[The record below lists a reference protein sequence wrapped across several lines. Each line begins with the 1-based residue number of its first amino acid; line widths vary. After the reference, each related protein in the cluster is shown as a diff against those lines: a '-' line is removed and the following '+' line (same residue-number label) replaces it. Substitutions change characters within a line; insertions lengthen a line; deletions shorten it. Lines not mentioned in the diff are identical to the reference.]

1 MPEEYPL
8 DLDRVSSPEEFG
20 ATLTRLRNWAGLS
33 IRELA
38 KKSGV
43 ASGTLGSYSSGRHL
57 PRDAN
62 VLRDILRACGV
73 EDPVRVLQWVDCLL
87 RVRAPLGKPSR
98 SGTPPYRGLESFQLE
113 DQEWFFGRT
122 ALTERLVATTTDPTT
137 EGPVLVVGPS
147 GSGKSS
153 LLRAGVAGR
162 LANTEPGWQLA
173 LLKPGPDP
181 MTALAEQFTLL
192 SDETD
197 PVTGQGDL
205 PGVIATVLRQ
215 RQSSVLVLV
224 DQLEELFTHDVD
236 VAGRSEFVSVLHSI
250 SSITSDGHR
259 VQVLASL
266 RSDFYDAALQIPEL
280 RESLQARQVL
290 VGAMTRDELREA
302 IAGPAA
308 KASVTI
314 DGGLVHLILRDLASS
329 HGGSGHDA
337 GALPMLSYALLAT
350 WKRGNSKRMTVQ
362 NYIDAGGINSAI
374 AHSADAVFSELT
386 GHEQAIARQQF
397 VRLVHVSDDAP
408 DTRRRVR
415 LSELVGGEDEQSR
428 TRRMAVLRR
437 YVDARLITAD
447 FDFVEISHE
456 ALLSAWPRL
465 REWIDADRAGHRIRT
480 SLTSDATRWDEA
492 GEDAG
497 MLYRGQR
504 LAMVLEWRDSA
515 SADWQLNA
523 LEQRFLEQSA
533 AAVDAERFR
542 ERRNNRVLRVLV
554 SVLAVLVLVAASAA
568 TLSFVERARADQA
581 RELAV
586 SRQIAGTAD
595 RLRETDPALAAQLA
609 VAALRVAPTV
619 EARSALVTA
628 TTIPIG
634 TRLPRPSGGKQS
646 MAVSPDGTLLAAAGA
661 TTTDA
666 DLLLWDLRTAGTTR
680 SAPNPLKGH
689 SSGIYAVAFSPDGQL
704 VATASDDRTVR
715 LWDVRDR
722 ERPAKLGEAL
732 TGPTDRLLSV
742 EFSPDGR
749 MLAAGTR
756 NAELWVWD
764 VSVRDQVKHLAG
776 PVSGGG
782 EALQSLAFHTEL
794 PLLAAADAKRAVHLW
809 RVDGG
814 RLGDRLPSIP
824 VPTKVNVVAFQP
836 GTGVL
841 VAGGNDTLLRFWD
854 VSVPESPRPAAEPLA
869 AASGWINA
877 VAFDGDVV
885 AVASADHKVHAW
897 DLETRSE
904 LVVLPHPEPT
914 TGVALRGRH
923 TLITSGADGV
933 ARVWPFPSPSIPGA
947 GRKTTGVTF
956 DGKGTLIAD
965 AGTDVRIWDL
975 GAGRTPSRL
984 AGPLPL
990 PAGVTAMAG
999 LAEIDDDST
1008 LFVSSARDTFD
1019 VWLWDIRDP
1028 AAPRLQPKP
1037 LRAHTAL
1044 VEAVVFSPIR
1054 RLLATGGDDG
1064 RIALWNVTDPANP
1077 LQHALLEPNARNVFT
1092 IVFSPDGNT
1101 IAAATQ
1107 SGRLL
1112 RWDVT
1117 NPDAPRELEPVV
1129 VSSDYLYSVDYTS
1142 DSSLIAA
1149 GTATGV
1155 VQLYSVDAQQRM
1167 TKLGEPIT
1175 GPDGYVHSVAFSPDN
1190 RTLAAGTSTGQVWLW
1205 DITDRDAP
1213 TVVALVQGPTE
1224 GTWKVTFSPD
1234 GSSLAT
1240 VLGNV
1245 TAVLDPDPDRVAR
1258 TICDSAGLLIT
1269 RDEWRKHVPGEEFRA
1284 IC

>member
-8 DLDRVSSPEEFG
+8 ELDQVSTPQDFG
-20 ATLTRLRNWAGLS
+20 AALTRLRHWAGLS

-38 KKSGV
+38 KESGV

-62 VLRDILRACGV
+62 VLRDVLRACGV
-73 EDPVRVLQWVDCLL
+73 EDPLPVRQWVDCLL

-98 SGTPPYRGLESFQLE
+98 SGTPPYRGLDAFELE
-113 DQEWFFGRT
+113 DREWFFGRT
-122 ALTERLVATTTDPTT
+122 ALTDRLVMTTTDPDTT
-137 EGPVLVVGPS
+137 GPVVVVGPS

-153 LLRAGVAGR
+153 LMRAGVAGR
-162 LANTEPGWQLA
+162 LANSEPGWQLA

-181 MTALAEQFTLL
+181 MAALAEQVALL

-197 PVTGQGDL
+197 PLTERSDL
-205 PGVIATVLRQ
+205 PLLIAAVLEQ
-215 RQSSVLVLV
+215 RQASVLVLV
-224 DQLEELFTHDVD
+224 DQLEELFTHDID
-236 VAGRSEFVSVLHSI
+236 AAGRSEFVAALHSI
-250 SSITSDGHR
+250 SAITSGSHR

-266 RSDFYDAALQIPEL
+266 RSDFYDAALQLPQL

-290 VGAMTRDELREA
+290 VGAMTQGELQTA
-302 IAGPAA
+302 ITGPAA
-308 KASVTI
+308 KAGVTI
-314 DGGLVHLILRDLASS
+314 DGGLVHLILRDLAPS
-329 HGGSGHDA
+329 HGMSGHGA

-350 WKRGNSKRMTVQ
+350 WKRSSSKRMTVQ
-362 NYIDAGGINSAI
+362 NYVDAGGINGAI
-374 AHSADAVFSELT
+374 AHSAEAVFSELM
-386 GHEQAIARQQF
+386 HYEQGIARQQF
-397 VRLVHVSDDAP
+397 VRLVHVSYDAP

-415 LSELVGGEDEQSR
+415 LSELVGGEDESLHG
-428 TRRMAVLRR
+428 RRKAVLRR
-437 YVDARLITAD
+437 YVDARLVTAD

-465 REWIDADRAGHRIRT
+465 RKWIDEDRAGHRIRA
-480 SLTSDATRWDEA
+480 SLTTDTTRWHDADE
-492 GEDAG
+492 DPG

-504 LAMVLEWRDSA
+504 LATALEWRDSA
-515 SADWQLNA
+515 GAEHRLSG
-523 LEQRFLEQSA
+523 LELRFLEHCTA
-533 AAVDAERFR
+533 AADAERFR

-554 SVLAVLVLVAASAA
+554 SVLTVLALVAAGAA
-568 TLSFVERARADQA
+568 TWSFVERARANHA

-661 TTTDA
+661 TNIDA
-666 DLLLWDLRTAGTTR
+666 DLLLWDLGTAGTNR
-680 SAPNPLKGH
+680 AAPNPLKGH
-689 SSGIYAVAFSPDGQL
+689 SSGIYAVTFSPDGQL

-722 ERPAKLGEAL
+722 QRPVQLGVPL
-732 TGPTDRLLSV
+732 VGPSDRLLSV

-756 NAELWVWD
+756 NAELWMWD
-764 VSVRDQVKHLAG
+764 VTDREQVSRLAG
-776 PVSGGG
+776 PVRVGG
-782 EALQSLAFHTEL
+782 EALQSVAFHPTS
-794 PLLAAADAKRAVHLW
+794 PLLAVADAKRAVHLW
-809 RVDGG
+809 RVEGG
-814 RLGDRLPSIP
+814 LLGDRLPSIP
-824 VPTKVNVVAFQP
+824 LPTKVNVVAFRP
-836 GTGVL
+836 STGEL
-841 VAGGNDTLLRFWD
+841 VAGGNDAILRFWD
-854 VSVPESPRPAAEPLA
+854 VSAPESPRPAAEPLA
-869 AASGWINA
+869 VAAGWINA

-897 DLETRSE
+897 DLATRTE
-904 LVVLPHPEPT
+904 LVVLPHPEPM
-914 TGVALRGRH
+914 TGVALRGKH

-933 ARVWPFPSPSIPGA
+933 ARVWPFPSPSIPGS

-956 DGKGTLIAD
+956 DGKGRMIAD
-965 AGTDVRIWDL
+965 AGVDVRFWDL

-990 PAGVTAMAG
+990 PPGVTAMAG

-1008 LFVSSARDTFD
+1008 LFASSARDTFD

-1028 AAPRLQPKP
+1028 AKPRLQPQP

-1044 VEAVVFSPIR
+1044 VEAVVFSPTR

-1064 RIALWNVTDPANP
+1064 RIALWDVADPSNP
-1077 LQHALLEPNARNVFT
+1077 RRHALLEPNARNVFT
-1092 IVFSPDGNT
+1092 IVFSPDGGT

-1112 RWDVT
+1112 RWDVS

-1142 DSSLIAA
+1142 DSSLMAA
-1149 GTATGV
+1149 GTATGA
-1155 VQLYSVDAQQRM
+1155 VQLYSVDGQQRM
-1167 TKLGEPIT
+1167 AKLGEPIT

-1205 DITDRDAP
+1205 DITDRTAP
-1213 TVVALVQGPTE
+1213 TVTALVQGATE

-1234 GSSLAT
+1234 GRSLAT

-1245 TAVLDPDPDRVAR
+1245 TAVLDPDPDRVVR
-1258 TICDSAGLLIT
+1258 TICESAGLLIT
-1269 RDEWRKHVPGEEFRA
+1269 REEWRKHVPGEEYRA